1 MTRHNI
7 SLNKMMNG
15 EKSLVTFQTR
25 RINISDDVDPR
36 GLQILLSISGS
47 LLLCA
52 CQQCPSKVEHGSKE
66 SDYSGRRD
74 DTTVS
79 ASYCYV
85 TNCPEA

>member
-1 MTRHNI
+1 MGKVSSYI
-7 SLNKMMNG
+7 PNK
-15 EKSLVTFQTR
+15 ESVFQTML
-25 RINISDDVDPR
+25 IPEDF
-36 GLQILLSISGS
+36 QILLSKSGS

-74 DTTVS
+74 ATTVS

-85 TNCPEA
+85 TNCPGSLVTSSSHHSSTG